1 MFGSLANYLTRS
13 AVEKQN
19 LKRQKQFL
27 NWDKVEKIAL
37 ILDDTQPINK
47 SELDKFID
55 STKKY
60 VDVFFLELNS
70 KQASFGN
77 WICFTAKDKT
87 FLKLPKNHVELTL
100 KNRQY
105 QLVINVTEKYALFA
119 AVLISQINSTYI
131 CGTQNLFGEVDLI
144 IEKKENTALIPY
156 LNQVMKYLAMIR
168 TN

>member
-19 LKRQKQFL
+19 SKRQKQFL
-27 NWDKVEKIAL
+27 NWDKIEKIAL
-37 ILDDTQPINK
+37 ILDNTEPINK

-55 STKKY
+55 RTKKY
-60 VDVFFLELNS
+60 IDVFFIELNS

-87 FLKLPKNHVELTL
+87 FLKLPKSHVALTL

-105 QLVINVTEKYALFA
+105 QLVINASEKYSLFGA
-119 AVLISQINSTYI
+119 GLISQINAPYS

-144 IEKKENTALIPY
+144 IEKKENTFLIPY
-156 LNQVMKYLAMIR
+156 LNEVMKYLAMIR
-168 TN
+168 TK